1 MAQNKKKGLII
12 GLCILAAVA
21 VIGVVLGFVI
31 SAHLEKLPILQNVK
45 VAGVDVGG
53 MTADEAAAVVTKA
66 IGDDFA
72 TNDITLQVYGETVTI
87 PASYSGGTLNV
98 EKAVRAARN
107 YGQFGFPGKVGEQKQ
122 LAASVGYSVDLER
135 YMDIDKDAIMQILN
149 KLEDKYSSK
158 LTQSTW
164 NVDGKEPSLEELAAG
179 NIALKLVVNLGT
191 PKYNISADKLYAQI
205 IAAYGNRNF
214 TVTGNCTQ
222 TDPDPVNL
230 EDILSKHQI
239 AAQDAYWDTAT
250 YKVVESKCGLGF
262 DAEEAKKLLAE
273 SEWGSTVTIPF
284 VQTQPEMTT
293 EALNE
298 RLFRDTLST
307 FTAESSSNAGRKN
320 NLKLACQAVNG
331 IILNPGETFDYNTA
345 LGKRTTDRG
354 YKAANAYVGGET
366 VQTIGGGI
374 CQVSSTIYYCALMAD
389 LEIVTRRNHSYPST
403 YIPLGM
409 DATVS
414 WGGPEFRFRNN
425 TQYPIKIVATA
436 SGGDTTIAL
445 MSYDDR
451 DYYVKMEYE
460 VLSKTG
466 WSVVYKDFPADN
478 AEGYKN
484 GEVISTPY
492 TGYVVNSYRVKYDK
506 ATNKEISRT
515 FEAKSSYKKR
525 DKVIAR
531 VADPTPSVPT
541 TPSTP
546 DTPGGGVTGG
556 DILDQLG

>member
-1 MAQNKKKGLII
+1 
-12 GLCILAAVA
+12 
-21 VIGVVLGFVI
+21 
-31 SAHLEKLPILQNVK
+31 
-45 VAGVDVGG
+45 
-53 MTADEAAAVVTKA
+53 
-66 IGDDFA
+66 
-72 TNDITLQVYGETVTI
+72 
-87 PASYSGGTLNV
+87 
-98 EKAVRAARN
+98 
-107 YGQFGFPGKVGEQKQ
+107 
-122 LAASVGYSVDLER
+122 
-135 YMDIDKDAIMQILN
+135 
-149 KLEDKYSSK
+149 
-158 LTQSTW
+158 
-164 NVDGKEPSLEELAAG
+164 
-179 NIALKLVVNLGT
+179 
-191 PKYNISADKLYAQI
+191 
-205 IAAYGNRNF
+205 
-214 TVTGNCTQ
+214 
-222 TDPDPVNL
+222 
-230 EDILSKHQI
+230 
-239 AAQDAYWDTAT
+239 
-250 YKVVESKCGLGF
+250 
-262 DAEEAKKLLAE
+262 
-273 SEWGSTVTIPF
+273 
-284 VQTQPEMTT
+284 
-293 EALNE
+293 
-298 RLFRDTLST
+298 
-307 FTAESSSNAGRKN
+307 
-320 NLKLACQAVNG
+320 
-331 IILNPGETFDYNTA
+331 
-345 LGKRTTDRG
+345 
-354 YKAANAYVGGET
+354 
-366 VQTIGGGI
+366 
-374 CQVSSTIYYCALMAD
+374 MAD